1 MLWSHP
7 CHWFLLCLVHMFTS
21 GFPIYSGIKKDAMS
35 VPSILTHSSSS
46 AQIQGFTWTDTL
58 SFVAPLLLYQV
69 VKLCS
74 FFFSS
79 QWSNHKLYVGRS
91 GRELGSVYCMGRLP
105 GTLTITYFKATWNDR
120 WGSPPCRILPF
131 FSGAALPSS
140 SLSSWCLNTINTE
153 RVASF

>member
-1 MLWSHP
+1 MYSTVNFDQMLWSHP

-74 FFFSS
+74 FFSLLS
-79 QWSNHKLYVGRS
+79 DQTTNCMLEGVVGN
-91 GRELGSVYCMGRLP
+91 SVVS
-105 GTLTITYFKATWNDR
+105 ITYFKATWNDR